1 MSKTTEKRRDNKGR
15 ILLEGE
21 YQKSNGQYEFRYW
34 DKYNTKKSV
43 YSWRLTNSDPLPKG
57 KRECQPLRELER
69 EILADKHDQID
80 SYTSRTATL
89 NERFDIYIRSKIH
102 LKPST
107 KSNYVYMYDKYVRE
121 TIGRMIIGDINYS
134 IIQDF
139 YNDLITTKGFK
150 PNSMEVMHTVLN
162 PVFARAELDSI
173 IRVNPCLRAMK
184 EIRSSAA
191 WEPHMVTAKDALTQE
206 QQLAFVKYFNSHE
219 EHSRWVNILT
229 VLLGTGMR
237 IGECTGL
244 TWHDCDF
251 QNNTISVNHTLIYRK
266 WEDGKC
272 YYRVMMMPKT
282 KNGIRTIPMLP
293 EVRQALLAERERQ
306 EQVGTAGMIVDGISD
321 WVFTNRY
328 GNVVSADSVNSAIQR
343 ICRNYNQE
351 VRGRARTTHR
361 RAELL
366 PHITNHTLRHS
377 FCTRLMET
385 GTSLKVI
392 QQIMGHADFS
402 TTMDIYTDVS
412 ERFKHQSME
421 KIQGNLCLG

>member
-34 DKYNTKKSV
+34 DKYNTKKSI

-57 KRECQPLRELER
+57 KRECQPLRELEK

-80 SYTSRTATL
+80 SYTSKTATL
-89 NERFDIYIRSKIH
+89 NERFDIYIRSKIR

-107 KSNYVYMYDKYVRE
+107 KANYIYMYDKYVRK

-134 IIQDF
+134 VIQDF

-173 IRVNPCLRAMK
+173 IRINPCLRAMK
-184 EIRSSAA
+184 EIRSSSE
-191 WEPHMVTAKDALTQE
+191 WEPKKVTVREALTKE
-206 QQLAFVKYFNSHE
+206 QQMAFVQFFNSHE
-219 EHSRWVNILT
+219 EYSRWVNILT

-237 IGECTGL
+237 IGECIGL

-251 QNNTISVNHTLIYRK
+251 QNDTISVNHTLIYRQ
-266 WEDGKC
+266 WIDRKC
-272 YYRVMMMPKT
+272 SYQVMMPKT

-293 EVRQALLAERERQ
+293 EVKRALLAEREYQ
-306 EQVGTAGMIVDGISD
+306 ERVGTANTIIDGMSD

-328 GNVVSADSVNSAIQR
+328 GTVVAPDSVNSAIQR
-343 ICRNYNQE
+343 ICRDYNE
-351 VRGRARTTHR
+351 EERATARAAHR
-361 RAELL
+361 KAELL

-385 GTSLKVI
+385 GTNLKVI

-412 ERFKHQSME
+412 ERFKQRSVE
-421 KIQGNLCLG
+421 KIHGDMCLG

>member
-57 KRECQPLRELER
+57 KRECKPLRELER

-80 SYTSRTATL
+80 SYTSKTATL

-107 KSNYVYMYDKYVRE
+107 KSNYVYMYDKYVRD
-121 TIGRMIIGDINYS
+121 TIGRMVIGDINYS

-162 PVFARAELDSI
+162 PVFARAELDCI

-184 EIRSSAA
+184 EIRSSMEWTPKTIAVR
-191 WEPHMVTAKDALTQE
+191 EALTKE
-206 QQLAFVKYFNSHE
+206 QQLAFVRFFNSHKE
-219 EHSRWVNILT
+219 YSRWVNILT

-244 TWHDCDF
+244 TWNDCDF
-251 QNNTISVNHTLIYRK
+251 QNDTISVNHTVIYRK
-266 WEDGKC
+266 WMNQGC
-272 YYRVMMMPKT
+272 SYQVMMPKT

-293 EVRQALLAERERQ
+293 EVKQALLSERAYQ
-306 EQVGTAGMIVDGISD
+306 ESVGTANTIIDGKGD

-328 GNVVSADSVNSAIQR
+328 GTIVAPDSVNSAIQR
-343 ICRNYNQE
+343 ICRAYNQE
-351 VRGRARTTHR
+351 ERERARASHR
-361 RAELL
+361 KAELL

-385 GTSLKVI
+385 GTNLKVI
-392 QQIMGHADFS
+392 QKIMGHSDFS
-402 TTMDIYTDVS
+402 TTMDIYTNVS
-412 ERFKHQSME
+412 ERFKQQSME
-421 KIQGNLCLG
+421 KIHGSMCLE